1 MSGWR
6 DFHAPRPTDNPGDL
20 THMLVVFTGPGLKP
34 ANEATRD
41 YLEQVAIQ
49 YARGLA
55 NGSVKKTPRK
65 KNLQES
71 KYWITAFC
79 LLRLGN
85 RNEVKTDIN
94 QTPPP
99 PGTFCLI
106 IL

>member
-1 MSGWR
+1 MLSSR
-6 DFHAPRPTDNPGDL
+6 TDSRLASMYSCLHVDDVN
-20 THMLVVFTGPGLKP
+20 MLHVLTGPGLKP

-71 KYWITAFC
+71 KSVGACNSPF
-79 LLRLGN
+79 LLR
-85 RNEVKTDIN
+85 
-94 QTPPP
+94 
-99 PGTFCLI
+99 
-106 IL
+106 